1 MSRESEAEP
10 AGGTQLPGVLPEAL
24 FAELVAFRRDVH
36 MHPELGNQ
44 EFRTTAAIK
53 ARLEKAGL
61 KPRVLSG
68 GTGLVCDIGVEE
80 DTPGVRAGAG
90 AATTRQAPGAT
101 TTALTA
107 PGTQTP
113 ATATSTAPGARAPL
127 AAAPPAPGVKAPALA
142 ASGAPGTSASP
153 DAAPPAPGIEAPGIQ
168 PPGIFAL
175 RADIDALPI
184 PDTKATCAYR
194 STVPDRAHACGHD
207 VHTTVVLG
215 AGLVLAEL
223 HRQGRLPRPVRLIF
237 QPAEEILPGGAAD
250 AIEDGVLD
258 GVGRII
264 AVHCDPRVD
273 AGKIGLREGAITSAC
288 DRLEIALDG
297 PGGHTARPHLTTDL
311 VTAAARV
318 VVDVPALVGRRVDTR
333 AGLAVTWGRIEC
345 GHAPN
350 VIPQHAEL
358 SGTVRCLDI
367 EAWRAAPDIVVAAID
382 EVANMHHAKSEI
394 NYVRGVPPVVN
405 DPEVTGLLRDAM
417 TARRGAD
424 SVEGTEQSLGGED
437 FSWYLEQVPGAMA
450 RLGVRTPGERTV
462 RDLHQGNFD
471 ADEHAITVGVELFT
485 AAALLDAATR
495 TA

>member
-1 MSRESEAEP
+1 MSLESEAD
-10 AGGTQLPGVLPEAL
+10 LPGEAVLAGTLPEAL
-24 FAELVAFRRDVH
+24 RAELVAFRRDLH

-61 KPRVLSG
+61 APRVLAI
-68 GTGLVCDIGVEE
+68 GTGLVCDIG
-80 DTPGVRAGAG
+80 DLDGVH
-90 AATTRQAPGAT
+90 PM
-101 TTALTA
+101 L
-107 PGTQTP
+107 
-113 ATATSTAPGARAPL
+113 
-127 AAAPPAPGVKAPALA
+127 
-142 ASGAPGTSASP
+142 
-153 DAAPPAPGIEAPGIQ
+153 
-168 PPGIFAL
+168 AL

-184 PDTKATCAYR
+184 PDTKSECSYR

-223 HRQGRLPRPVRLIF
+223 HRQGKLPRPVRLLF
-237 QPAEEILPGGAAD
+237 QPAEEVLPGGAAD
-250 AIEDGVLD
+250 AIECGVLE
-258 GVGRII
+258 GVGQII

-273 AGKIGLREGAITSAC
+273 AGKIGLRAGAITSAC

-318 VVDVPALVGRRVDTR
+318 ITDVPALVSRRVDSR
-333 AGLAVTWGRIEC
+333 SGLAVTWGRIES

-367 EAWRAAPDIVVAAID
+367 EAWRQAPDIVHAAID
-382 EVANMHHAKSEI
+382 EIANLYRAKSEI

-405 DPEVTGLLRDAM
+405 DAGVTELLRDAM
-417 TARRGAD
+417 VARRG
-424 SVEGTEQSLGGED
+424 VEAVEDTEQSLGGED
-437 FSWYLEQVPGAMA
+437 FSWYLEHVPGAMA

-462 RDLHQGNFD
+462 RDLHQGDFD
-471 ADEHAITVGVELFT
+471 ADESAITVGVELFT
-485 AAALLDAATR
+485 AAALLEGGV
-495 TA
+495 

>member
-1 MSRESEAEP
+1 VKQLTSRESEAEP
-10 AGGTQLPGVLPEAL
+10 SATGDLPGTLPEAL
-24 FAELVAFRRDVH
+24 RAELVAFRRDMH

-61 KPRVLSG
+61 TPRVLSV
-68 GTGLVCDIGVEE
+68 GTGLICDIGTDGGE
-80 DTPGVRAGAG
+80 RA
-90 AATTRQAPGAT
+90 PDD
-101 TTALTA
+101 
-107 PGTQTP
+107 PGTP
-113 ATATSTAPGARAPL
+113 IL
-127 AAAPPAPGVKAPALA
+127 
-142 ASGAPGTSASP
+142 
-153 DAAPPAPGIEAPGIQ
+153 
-168 PPGIFAL
+168 AL

-184 PDTKATCAYR
+184 PDTKTECAYR

-237 QPAEEILPGGAAD
+237 QPAEEVLPGGAAD
-250 AIEDGVLD
+250 AIECGALD
-258 GVGRII
+258 GVGRIL

-273 AGKIGLREGAITSAC
+273 AGLIGLREGAITSAC
-288 DRLEIALDG
+288 DRLEIALEG

-318 VVDVPALVGRRVDTR
+318 VTDVPALVGRRVDTR
-333 AGLAVTWGRIEC
+333 AGLAVTWGRIES

-367 EAWRAAPDIVVAAID
+367 EAWRQAPDIVVAAID
-382 EVANMHHAKSEI
+382 EVANLHRAKSEI

-405 DPEVTGLLRDAM
+405 DAEVAGLLRDAM
-417 TARRGAD
+417 VARRGED
-424 SVEGTEQSLGGED
+424 SVESTEQSLGGED
-437 FSWYLEQVPGAMA
+437 FSWYLERVPGAMA
-450 RLGVRTPGERTV
+450 RLGVRPPGERTV
-462 RDLHQGNFD
+462 RDLHQGDFD
-471 ADEHAITVGVELFT
+471 ADESAITVGVELFT

-495 TA
+495 